1 LTLGPAPAE
10 QIEREDFVI
19 APDGLMWRMQA
30 MSTATETMQPSARG
44 ARGFLPRACSGPA
57 AGQRLASGGLKSKF
71 LSLYGQ

>member
-1 LTLGPAPAE
+1 LGHPAE

-44 ARGFLPRACSGPA
+44 ARGFLPRACR
-57 AGQRLASGGLKSKF
+57 RLDVGGLKSKF
-71 LSLYGQ
+71 LFLRVF